1 MPILILAITDN
12 GASTVFFQ
20 DELSQ
25 SLIQKANEI
34 ADELGIE
41 YMTTSAHFQHQGNEF
56 SHWSKKFNQDK

>member
-25 SLIQKANEI
+25 SFIQKANEI

-41 YMTTSAHFQHQGNEF
+41 YMTTSAHFQHQGNKF
-56 SHWSKKFNQDK
+56 SH